1 MIYTLRPYQATD
13 AATLNR
19 VAVSAFKEL
28 TTYYDDGPVIL
39 ANVAKMSELSQTAE
53 LIIAT
58 FDKRLVGGVAYV
70 PPGTEKRH
78 FPTELPC
85 ICMLVVDPN
94 HRGQGVGRSLTQ
106 ACIERAKRDNA
117 PKIGLHTSPIMEV
130 ALPLYLRMGFVKE
143 ADIEAIRGV
152 PYAIYYKTL

>member
-1 MIYTLRPYQATD
+1 MTYTLRPYQSTD
-13 AATLNR
+13 AAALNR
-19 VAVSAFKEL
+19 VAVSAFEEL
-28 TTYYDDGPVIL
+28 APYYDDGPAIL

-58 FDKRLVGGVAYV
+58 FNKRLVGGVAYV

-78 FPTELPC
+78 FPAELPC
-85 ICMLVVDPN
+85 IRMLVVDPN

-106 ACIERAKRDNA
+106 ACITCAERDKAS
-117 PKIGLHTSPIMEV
+117 KIGLHTSLIMEV